1 MTNKPAAPFSL
12 ADLTKAPVSQTAS
25 LEQPK
30 PQRIHQKPQRP
41 PFGTRRSMGKR

>member
-1 MTNKPAAPFSL
+1 MTSKPAAPFSL
-12 ADLTKAPVSQTAS
+12 ADLTKATPTQAAT

-30 PQRIHQKPQRP
+30 PQRTHQKPQRP